1 MRNAQEYKG
10 YYLDIFYTD
19 GLVNGI
25 IQQTEEELQ
34 GLTIEEVIR
43 EFKKKVNMIS
53 WFRVKNS
60 QKDIRYIKNLLH
72 HIVFYVS
79 MVL

>member
-1 MRNAQEYKG
+1 MLLMRNAQEYKG

-53 WFRVKNS
+53 WYRAENL
-60 QKDIRYIKNLLH
+60 QKEVHYIKKTITSRCFLC
-72 HIVFYVS
+72 
-79 MVL
+79 

>member
-1 MRNAQEYKG
+1 MLLMRNAQEYKG

-53 WFRVKNS
+53 
-60 QKDIRYIKNLLH
+60 
-72 HIVFYVS
+72 
-79 MVL
+79 